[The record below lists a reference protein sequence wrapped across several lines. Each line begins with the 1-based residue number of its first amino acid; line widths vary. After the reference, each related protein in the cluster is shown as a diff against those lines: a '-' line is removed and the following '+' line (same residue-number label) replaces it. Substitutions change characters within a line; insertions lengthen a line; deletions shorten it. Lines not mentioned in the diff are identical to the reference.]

1 MGYKQNDMG
10 GQYCAIDSPLGPRR
24 GQKSLDFRFR
34 DFCPHL
40 EPRGELFAQYRPPM
54 SFRFTGMDEGQLWN
68 DICMWVTCYSISFI
82 ISKRLWTEAKN
93 DNNIGSDA
101 HIYGNK

>member
-1 MGYKQNDMG
+1 M
-10 GQYCAIDSPLGPRR
+10 L
-24 GQKSLDFRFR
+24 FR
-34 DFCPHL
+34 
-40 EPRGELFAQYRPPM
+40 Y
-54 SFRFTGMDEGQLWN
+54 TGMDEGQLWN
-68 DICMWVTCYSISFI
+68 DICMGIACYSISFI